1 VVPKPILSIEQRIDK
16 LSKEIEA
23 RRRKTTESSH
33 YFIQRY
39 GNATAF
45 AEERLRDITD
55 EIRKGDPTAPSSL
68 VKSFYV
74 LNARLFPMEGER
86 ETPEGFKAYVQ
97 PDHTHAFLSVDQ
109 QGRVNPLE
117 NERRIIVCL
126 DENKKDV
133 IAATA
138 FGVVA
143 TSDDLRQRTQIDG
156 TVGLT
161 YLMVHEDY
169 RGSGIGKHFATDVIP
184 RSAKSF
190 LQGIRGICD
199 PCLVVGAEINDIKK
213 STFGDAL
220 SDFEGALIL
229 PNARENFWR
238 RSGFS
243 PLAFDNYIQ
252 LKLREELE
260 PFAALSLFVAGW
272 KKDRIPTDL
281 VWAMIE
287 THAVLCLNK
296 QRGLD
301 ENDRAV
307 LEAMRVALLS
317 EPMISFRPDVE
328 NYRERDIHVL
338 EVMKRAAQTD
348 STAVNALMSEFFD

>member
-1 VVPKPILSIEQRIDK
+1 VIGKPVLSIEQRIDD
-16 LSKEIEA
+16 LTKEIEA
-23 RRRKTTESSH
+23 RRRKATESSH
-33 YFIQRY
+33 YFLRRY
-39 GNATAF
+39 GSATAF

-55 EIRKGDPTAPSSL
+55 EIRNGDPSAPSPL
-68 VKSFYV
+68 VKSFYI

-86 ETPEGFKAYVQ
+86 ETPEGLKAYVQ
-97 PDHTHAFLSVDQ
+97 HDHTNAFVDVDER
-109 QGRVNPLE
+109 GRVKPLD
-117 NERRIIVCL
+117 NERRIIVCM
-126 DENKKDV
+126 DENKEDV

-138 FGVVA
+138 FGVIA

-169 RGSGIGKHFATDVIP
+169 RGTGIGKHLATEVIP
-184 RSAKSF
+184 HNAKSF
-190 LQGIRGICD
+190 LQDTRRIND
-199 PCLVVGAEINDIKK
+199 PCLLISAEINDIRK

-238 RSGFS
+238 RSGFA
-243 PLAFDNYIQ
+243 PLAFDKYIQ

-301 ENDRAV
+301 ENDTAV
-307 LEAMRVALLS
+307 LEGMRAALMS
-317 EPMISFRPDVE
+317 EPMISFRPDVG
-328 NYRERDIHVL
+328 NYRERDIHML
-338 EVMKRAAQTD
+338 EVMKRAAQMDTSPID
-348 STAVNALMSEFFD
+348 AVMGEFFD